1 MSTPEGKVKDWL
13 VSQFISYYGKD
24 IWKYAP
30 PGGMFGQAGQADRF
44 FLIHGVFVV
53 IEVKAEGKKITPL
66 QRSRLVDANNGGAVA
81 ASMIGKDY
89 GKLQKIFEEIDRRA
103 RVNLAYLRS
112 ESNTDDIQPQ

>member
-66 QRSRLVDANNGGAVA
+66 QRARLVAAKDGGAVA

-89 GKLQKIFEEIDRRA
+89 GQLQRIFMEIDKRA
-103 RVNLAYLRS
+103 KVNLTYLRS
-112 ESNTDDIQPQ
+112 EEDDVTKI

>member
-1 MSTPEGKVKDWL
+1 MATPESKIKDWL
-13 VSQFISYYGKD
+13 VNQFMSYYGKD

-53 IEVKAEGKKITPL
+53 IEVKAEGKEISPL
-66 QRSRLVDANNGGAVA
+66 QRKRLVDAAKGGAVA

-89 GKLQKIFEEIDRRA
+89 VKLKKIFDEIDMRA
-103 RVNLAYLRS
+103 RINLTYLRPKLA
-112 ESNTDDIQPQ
+112 EEVRPPE